1 MEEAPL
7 RKLLLRLIG
16 FSIYVLIGGAV
27 FMQIEKEEDQNAAE
41 QTLDDVLLKWMKICN
56 ISRENVTN
64 MLHDFRS
71 LKENGY
77 KPSWSF
83 INSVY
88 FVLQLLTT
96 IGKG

>member
-7 RKLLLRLIG
+7 KKLLLRLTG
-16 FSIYVLIGGAV
+16 FSIYVLIGGVV

-41 QTLDDVLLKWMKICN
+41 QTDDFLLKWMKTYN

-64 MLHDFRS
+64 MLQDFRS

>member
-1 MEEAPL
+1 MEAPL
-7 RKLLLRLIG
+7 KKSILRLIG

-27 FMQIEKEEDQNAAE
+27 FMQIEKGEDQSAAE
-41 QTLDDVLLKWMKICN
+41 QTLNDFLLKWMKTYN
-56 ISRENVTN
+56 ISRENVRN
-64 MLHDFRS
+64 ILRDFQS

-83 INSVY
+83 ITSVY
-88 FVLQLLTT
+88 FVLQLITT

>member
-1 MEEAPL
+1 MEETPL
-7 RKLLLRLIG
+7 KKLLVRLIS
-16 FSIYVLIGGAV
+16 FSIYVLIGGVV

-41 QTLDDVLLKWMKICN
+41 QTLDDFLLKWMKTCN

-64 MLHDFRS
+64 MLQDFQS
-71 LKENGY
+71 LKENGH

-83 INSVY
+83 TNSVY

>member
-7 RKLLLRLIG
+7 KKLLLRLIG
-16 FSIYVLIGGAV
+16 FSIYALIGGAV

-41 QTLDDVLLKWMKICN
+41 QTLDDLLLKWMKTYN

-64 MLHDFRS
+64 MLQDFQS

-83 INSVY
+83 TNSVY